1 MTASGVVT
9 RGTGDRLVGR
19 QEMGRLYPMATAVVG
34 LWVAVAA
41 ISVFAPDLISG
52 TEQEHVPI
60 AAITTW
66 FWGTVATGFVL
77 FATAFPTHDQT
88 VRWGLTIV
96 VLGIW
101 GAVAAASIFAPS
113 IVTGTGTDSET
124 IPIASLIGPVA
135 GAIAT
140 GFACLA
146 AAWSAV
152 SERRS

>member
-1 MTASGVVT
+1 MTH
-9 RGTGDRLVGR
+9 GTEDRLVGR

-34 LWVAVAA
+34 LWVSVAA

-113 IVTGTGTDSET
+113 IVSGTDPAT
-124 IPIASLIGPVA
+124 VPIAALIGPVA

>member
-1 MTASGVVT
+1 
-9 RGTGDRLVGR
+9 
-19 QEMGRLYPMATAVVG
+19 MGRLYPMATAVVG
-34 LWVAVAA
+34 LWVSVAA

-66 FWGTVATGFVL
+66 LWGTVATGFVL

-113 IVTGTGTDSET
+113 IVSGTDPAT
-124 IPIASLIGPVA
+124 VPIAALIGPVA

>member
-1 MTASGVVT
+1 
-9 RGTGDRLVGR
+9 
-19 QEMGRLYPMATAVVG
+19 MGRLYPMATAVVG

-52 TEQEHVPI
+52 SEQEHVPI

-66 FWGTVATGFVL
+66 LWGTIATGFVL
-77 FATAFPTHDQT
+77 SGAAFPTRDPTT
-88 VRWGLTIV
+88 V
-96 VLGIW
+96 
-101 GAVAAASIFAPS
+101 
-113 IVTGTGTDSET
+113 
-124 IPIASLIGPVA
+124 PIASGPMA

-152 SERRS
+152 SERRAERAGATG

>member
-9 RGTGDRLVGR
+9 RGTGDRLVGSR
-19 QEMGRLYPMATAVVG
+19 EMGRLYPMVAAVVG

-41 ISVFAPDLISG
+41 ISIFAPDLISG

-113 IVTGTGTDSET
+113 IVSGTDPAT
-124 IPIASLIGPVA
+124 VPIAALIGPVA